1 MIIVGG
7 RQLLLMACIHINH
20 YPKVKDV
27 IHRNINNINENINH
41 YKK

>member
-7 RQLLLMACIHINH
+7 RQLLLMAGIHINH
-20 YPKVKDV
+20 YPEVKDV
-27 IHRNINNINENINH
+27 IHHNINNINENINH